1 MNHPHVPQHGP
12 PGDVSR
18 RLNLPNFLCAV
29 RLAGS
34 LALVAV
40 ALTGE
45 PLVVLLVFLLLADTD
60 WIDGKLAVW
69 LNQQST
75 FGARFDSVADA
86 AMYAAMLFSCVW
98 LQGDS
103 LLGES
108 GWIGIAVTSYL
119 LSCTVALIKFGRLP
133 SYHTYSAKLA
143 ANLTVISSVPLLA
156 GGPIWPL
163 RLAMTAVTL
172 ANAEALLISHLSH
185 QWQADVRTVWHA
197 IRQPHSRDGIE
208 KHHLDDTQI

>member
-1 MNHPHVPQHGP
+1 M
-12 PGDVSR
+12 SR
-18 RLNLPNFLCAV
+18 RLNLPNFLCAI
-29 RLAGS
+29 RLVGS

-40 ALTGE
+40 ALTRE
-45 PLVVLLVFLLLADTD
+45 PLLVLLVFLVLAGTD
-60 WIDGKLAVW
+60 WIDGKLAIW

-75 FGARFDSVADA
+75 FGARFDSLADA

-98 LQGDS
+98 LKGDS
-103 LLGES
+103 LLGEI
-108 GWIGIAVTSYL
+108 GWIGTAVTSYF
-119 LSCTVALIKFGRLP
+119 LSCMVALVKFGRLP

-143 ANLTVISSVPLLA
+143 ANLTVLSSVPLLA

-172 ANAEALLISHLSH
+172 ANAEALLISHLSR

-197 IRQPHSRDGIE
+197 IRRTQSRDGIE
-208 KHHLDDTQI
+208 RHRLDEKQF